1 MKQSANSIIIFL
13 SIFLFQ
19 ACQGQH
25 PTKKEMTDHKHTNA
39 LINETSPYLLQHAHN
54 PVNWMA
60 WNDESLAKAKA
71 EQKPILVSIGY
82 SACHWCH
89 VMEHESF
96 EDSTVAAYMNEH
108 FICIKVDRE
117 ERPDV
122 DQVYMNAVQL
132 MTGRGGW
139 PLNCFALPDGRPLYG
154 GTYFPKEQWM
164 DVMAKVSGIWQN
176 DREKALEYATN
187 LTKGV
192 SESELIQRN
201 TAEAKFTKEAL
212 SSFVETWKT
221 QVDNKEGGPNRAPK
235 FPLPNNY
242 EFLLRY
248 ATLEQ
253 DEFML
258 KHVDLTLEKMAFG
271 GIYDQAGGGFAR
283 YSTDELWK
291 APHFEKMLYD
301 NGQLVSLYSEAYQ
314 ATKNPL
320 YKEIVDQ
327 TLEFIE
333 RELTSKEGAFY
344 SALDADSE
352 GEEGKFYVWKKDE
365 LQTLLGDDF
374 DWVKDYYNI
383 NAKGLWEHGNYIL
396 LRKDGDEEFAKKQGW
411 EVSELK
417 KKVKGVNALLLQER
431 STRIRPGLDDKQLT
445 SWNALMLKGYA
456 DAYRVFGTK
465 EYLNAALKNA
475 EFILK
480 TQKQK
485 DGALWHNHKEGRS
498 TINGFLEDYCFTIEA
513 FISLYQA
520 TFDRKWLDEADAL
533 AAYSIEHFHDSE
545 SGMFFF
551 NSNSDPKLI
560 ARKMELTDNVIP
572 SSNSSIAKGL
582 FYLGHYLDKKEYLDI
597 SEQMLNNVAANVGQ
611 GPGWYSNWLELM
623 LHHTNSFYE
632 VAIVGKDA
640 EDKRSEMEQ
649 HYHPNKILIGGE
661 KEDGLPLLENKL
673 VKGDTRIYVCVDKAC
688 QLPVSEVNEALK
700 QLR

>member
-1 MKQSANSIIIFL
+1 MRILPIISILIVIGFASLQS
-13 SIFLFQ
+13 
-19 ACQGQH
+19 CGQH
-25 PTKKEMTDHKHTNA
+25 SKKNMSNHKHTNS

-54 PVNWMA
+54 PVDWVA
-60 WNDESLAKAKA
+60 WNDESLARAKK
-71 EQKPILVSIGY
+71 EQKLMLISIGY

-96 EDSTVAAYMNEH
+96 EDSTVAAFMNEH
-108 FICIKVDRE
+108 FVCIKVDRE
-117 ERPDV
+117 ERPDI

-164 DVMAKVSGIWQN
+164 DVMQKVVGIWEN

-187 LTKGV
+187 LTKGI
-192 SESELIQRN
+192 SESELIKRN
-201 TAEAKFTKEAL
+201 ESEANFSEEEIAEV
-212 SSFVETWKT
+212 VEDWMKT
-221 QVDNKEGGPNRAPK
+221 VDNKEGGPNRAPK

-248 ATLEQ
+248 ASLTDDQKIL
-253 DEFML
+253 D
-258 KHVDLTLEKMAFG
+258 HVNLTLEKMAFG
-271 GIYDQAGGGFAR
+271 GIYDQVGGGFAR
-283 YSTDELWK
+283 YSTDALWK

-320 YKEIVDQ
+320 YKEIVDE

-333 RELTSKEGAFY
+333 REMTSKEGVFY

-352 GEEGKFYVWKKDE
+352 GEEGKFYVWKEDE
-365 LQTLLGDDF
+365 LKSVLGDDF

-383 NAKGLWEHGNYIL
+383 NQKGLWEHDNYIL
-396 LRKDGDEEFAKKQGW
+396 LRKDGDDEFARKQGW
-411 EVSELK
+411 SIEDLKSKVSA
-417 KKVKGVNALLLQER
+417 VNAKLLKER
-431 STRIRPGLDDKQLT
+431 NKRIRPGLDDKQLT

-456 DAYRVFGTK
+456 DAYRVFGNK
-465 EYLNAALKNA
+465 DYLNAAERNA

-485 DGALWHNHKEGRS
+485 DGALWHSHKEGRS

-513 FISLYQA
+513 LISLYQA
-520 TFDRKWLDEADAL
+520 TFDKKWLDEADKL
-533 AAYSIEHFHDSE
+533 AAYAIENFHDSE

-551 NSNSDPKLI
+551 NSNKDPKLV

-572 SSNSSIAKGL
+572 ASNSSMAKGL

-597 SEQMLNNVAANVGQ
+597 SEQMLNNVYANIKQ
-611 GPGWYSNWLELM
+611 GGSWHSNWLELS
-623 LHHTNSFYE
+623 LHYTKPFFE
-632 VAIVGKDA
+632 VAIIGKDA
-640 EDKRSEMEQ
+640 DGKRVELER
-649 HYHPNKILIGGE
+649 HYHPNKILVGGK
-661 KEDGLPLLENKL
+661 KENGLPLLEMKL
-673 VKGDTRIYVCVDKAC
+673 VEGETYIYVCVDKAC
-688 QLPVSEVNEALK
+688 QMPTTEVAEALK
-700 QLR
+700 QLK